1 MSFFSGFFGIIAEN
15 GEQQVCC
22 PFPHKTPTAQ
32 LEYFETRPS
41 AHVNTLKHLF
51 HCKACG
57 RGYNEEQ
64 FIENILG
71 CSNVDAVKV
80 LKCFEAGEDNICW
93 LQNRHLSDAGKQLAK
108 QLGIQEEVATQ
119 LQLATPTGAEGSL
132 MFPVVAYDTVI
143 DIRTYTPGGDPKVK
157 SKPNATNGLIIP
169 YDIWRR
175 SHTTRVTIVCAGEKD
190 MAVARSHGLNAI
202 TLTGGE
208 QAIPKFLNCFK
219 DRMVAICYDHDETG
233 IAGAKKLAAALL
245 PFARGVKIVT
255 GFHDTCKEP
264 KEDITDFFVKYHK
277 RREDLIKYIEATPL
291 FTPEEAAEQH
301 VDKEKDVPITDLF
314 TATQPQHINKL
325 MRSNIQVVAV
335 TDTTFT
341 MPVSVMFEKFAE
353 HDGDALHTGAC
364 ISWALEAQHLGDA
377 LHLMDNNFS
386 TDDIKKN
393 LRAIVKIPAKEK
405 GVHIR
410 TLASETVFKAYVT
423 DMFETNVENAVPMEF
438 QAYSIGTRLESG
450 RKYLVTYKLVP
461 HPYKGQQLTM
471 IITDAKQ
478 ADDSVSNFKV
488 TPEIIQQL
496 KVFQAIPGTTTE
508 RINIL
513 TAKVKGLLGYNGN
526 DTLIQAIDL
535 AYHTALQFNFGSF
548 KDIRGYLDT
557 LIVGESRVGKSST
570 ADTLRQHY
578 GLGVFT
584 SLAGNSAT
592 IPGLIG
598 GSNKTTTGF
607 QTRAGVIPQNHRG
620 LVIFEEFGKCKQDVV
635 SELTDIRSSNEVRIA
650 RVSGAL
656 VLPALVRMISLTNVK
671 NTNGGIKSIAAYP
684 NGIAI
689 ITELVGTAEDIA
701 RYDLLVVLSDRG
713 NSQIDPFWQPE
724 QPLSDAAYQAR
735 VRWIWSR
742 TTEQIKIE
750 KEVGLYIMER
760 ANELNKDFN
769 CHIKIFGTEA
779 WKKLSRLS
787 IAIAGYLVSSD
798 ETYENIV
805 VQKEHVDYAEAFFRR
820 IYDNETFKLKE
831 YVQNERAYSTID
843 AEGVVYLQD
852 IYTKF
857 PALLLQLERQAGATR
872 NTLASAAGLTQDD
885 LSKAL
890 SQLTK
895 GLFIQ
900 YAGYD
905 IMPTER
911 FRLGMRQIN
920 KATVIRKVGEPD
932 A

>member
-1 MSFFSGFFGIIAEN
+1 MSFFSGFFGVVDEN
-15 GEQQVCC
+15 GEQSVCC
-22 PFPHKTPTAQ
+22 PFPHKTPTSQ

-57 RGYNEEQ
+57 VGVNEEQ
-64 FIENILG
+64 FVEKVLG
-71 CSNVDAVKV
+71 CSNIDAVKI
-80 LKCFEAGEDNICW
+80 LKCYENGEEACCW
-93 LQNRHLSDAGKQLAK
+93 PEHHTLSAAGKTLTN
-108 QLGIQEEVATQ
+108 QLGIRDDVAAQ
-119 LQLATPTGAEGSL
+119 LQLATPTGADGSI
-132 MFPVVAYDTVI
+132 MFPVIAYDTVL
-143 DIRTYTPGGDPKVK
+143 DIRTYTPGGTPKVR
-157 SKPNATNGLIIP
+157 SKPNATTGLIIP
-169 YDIWRR
+169 FDIWRR
-175 SHTTRVTIVCAGEKD
+175 SHTNRVTIVCAGEKD
-190 MAVARSHGLNAI
+190 MAVTRSHGLNAI
-202 TLTGGE
+202 TITGGE
-208 QAIPKFLNCFK
+208 QATPKFLSCFK
-219 DRMVAICYDHDETG
+219 DRMVAICYDHDSTG
-233 IAGAKKLAAALL
+233 IAGAKQLAAALL
-245 PFARGVKIVT
+245 PYARGVKVVT
-255 GFHDTCKEP
+255 GFHAICTEN
-264 KEDITDFFVKYHK
+264 KEDLTDFFVKYHK
-277 RREDLIKYIEATPL
+277 TKDDLIRFIEATPL
-291 FTPEEAAEQH
+291 YTPEEA
-301 VDKEKDVPITDLF
+301 EKQATPTHKHIPITDLF
-314 TATQPQHINKL
+314 TATQPQNVNKL

-341 MPVSVMFEKFAE
+341 MPCSVMFEKFAE
-353 HDGDALHTGAC
+353 HDGDTMHTGAC
-364 ISWALEAQHLGDA
+364 ISWELEDKHLGDV

-386 TDDIKKN
+386 ADDIKKN
-393 LRAIVKIPAKEK
+393 LKSIVKIPPKEK
-405 GVHIR
+405 GIHIR
-410 TLASETVFKAYVT
+410 TLATKTVFKAYVT

-438 QAYSIGTRLESG
+438 QAYSVGTRLESG

-471 IITDAKQ
+471 IITDAEQ

-488 TPEIIQQL
+488 TPEVIEQL
-496 KVFQAIPGTTTE
+496 KVFQAIPGTTE
-508 RINIL
+508 DRINTL
-513 TAKVKGLLGYNGN
+513 TGKVKGLLGYNGN
-526 DTLIQAIDL
+526 DTLIQAIDF

-548 KDIRGYLDT
+548 KDVRGYLDT

-650 RVSGAL
+650 RVSGTL

-671 NTNGGIKSIAAYP
+671 NTNSGIKSIAAYP

-689 ITELVGTAEDIA
+689 VTELVGTAEDIA
-701 RYDLLVVLSDRG
+701 RYDLLVILSDRG
-713 NSQIDPFWQPE
+713 NSQIDPFWEPDT
-724 QPLSDAAYQAR
+724 PLTDKAYQAR
-735 VRWIWSR
+735 VRWVWSR
-742 TTEQIKIE
+742 TPEQIKIE
-750 KEVGLYIMER
+750 KDVGLYIMER
-760 ANELNKDFN
+760 SNALNKDFD

-798 ETYENIV
+798 EDYNSIV

-820 IYDNETFKLKE
+820 IYDNTTFKLKE

-843 AEGVVYLQD
+843 AEGVAYLQD
-852 IYTKF
+852 IYTRY
-857 PALLLQLERQAGATR
+857 PALLLQLERQAGVTR
-872 NTLASAAGLTQDD
+872 NTLASAAGLSQDD

-905 IMPTER
+905 VVPTER

-920 KATVIRKVGEPD
+920 KNTVIRKVGEPD